1 MKIRMLFASVTVFG
15 AASGCAI
22 DPAATGGSKPNN
34 DAMAASEPRCE
45 VRYVTGSML
54 PVRDACTRITIQPV
68 SATNPRDWEE
78 QRGPANHYSLWPS
91 QTRNWSWVPPTLGG
105 GP

>member
-1 MKIRMLFASVTVFG
+1 MKIRMLFASVVVLG

-22 DPAATGGSKPNN
+22 DPAKPNN

-45 VRYVTGSML
+45 PRYVTGSML
-54 PVRDACTRITIQPV
+54 PVRDACTRITMQPV
-68 SATNPRDWEE
+68 SATNPRDWED
-78 QRGPANHYSLWPS
+78 QQGPMNYSFTKPGGS
-91 QTRNWSWVPPTLGG
+91 FKGGWSPGFPGA